1 MKKKNVVVVGAQWG
15 DEGKGKVVDLY
26 STEAEYIVRYQGG
39 NNAGHTLVVN
49 GKKTVL
55 HLIPSGILHKG
66 KICVIANGVVFD
78 PAIFFEEIESL
89 QSSGALNHA
98 PHESVRVSERA
109 HVILPY
115 HCTLDRLREEHAAQG
130 KGKIGTTVRGI
141 GPAYEDK
148 VARRG
153 IQVVDLLRPELLKS
167 KLIRAIEEKNIL
179 LKHHF
184 NAEAIQLDAI
194 FEECLR
200 MGERLKPY
208 VTDVRSILTHALK
221 NQRPILFEGAQGT
234 LLDVDHGTYPYVTSS
249 NTVSGGVMTGVGLG
263 PQCVQEVIGITK
275 AYTTRVGTGP
285 FPTEIENTEKET
297 AERIRKVGAEFGATT
312 GRPRRT
318 GWLDLVA
325 LRYAVE
331 VNGITGLALTKA
343 DVLQNFD
350 SVKVCTAYRL
360 GGNTI
365 YDLPTCV
372 EDLERVEP
380 VYEVMPG
387 WPSYDPKTVKTVAEL
402 PLELREYMAMIEK
415 ALGVPIVL
423 MSTGPGREETL
434 IISNPFFHK

>member
-1 MKKKNVVVVGAQWG
+1 MNNVAVVGAQWG

-26 STEAEYIVRYQGG
+26 SARAEYIVRYQGG

-55 HLIPSGILHKG
+55 HLIPSGILHPG
-66 KICVIANGVVFD
+66 KICVIANGVVFN
-78 PAIFFEEIESL
+78 PADFFEEIESL
-89 QSSGALNHA
+89 RVSGALPA
-98 PHESVRVSERA
+98 SPHEVVRVSERA

-115 HCTLDRLREEHAAQG
+115 HRLIDKLREEHASRGTG
-130 KGKIGTTVRGI
+130 KGKIGTTGRGI

-153 IQVVDLLRPELLKS
+153 IQVVDLLRPALLRA
-167 KLIRAIEEKNIL
+167 KLERAIEEKNVL

-184 NAEAIQLDAI
+184 NSETIEFAPLY
-194 FEECLR
+194 EECLKV
-200 MGERLKPY
+200 GEKLKPF
-208 VTDVRSILTHALK
+208 VADARGILQDALVH
-221 NQRPILFEGAQGT
+221 NRPILFEGAQGT

-249 NTVSGGVMTGVGLG
+249 STVSGGVMTGCGLG
-263 PQCVQEVIGITK
+263 PGCVKTIVGITK

-285 FPTEIENTEKET
+285 FPTELEEVDSTT

-331 VNGITGLALTKA
+331 VNGITGLAFTKA

-350 SVKVCTAYRL
+350 HVKVCTSYSL
-360 GGNTI
+360 GGSTL
-365 YDLPTCV
+365 YSLPSCT

-380 VYEVMPG
+380 IYEVLPG
-387 WPSYDPKTVKTVAEL
+387 WGAYDPKKVREL
-402 PLELREYMAMIEK
+402 EDLPGELTEYLKYVENFLKI
-415 ALGVPIVL
+415 PIIL

-434 IISNPFFHK
+434 VLSDPFA